1 MRIQIVMR
9 LVGQLILI
17 VAGIMW
23 VPFIY
28 GLTVGESYFSFIGA
42 SIMAA
47 VTGSLL
53 YYYGQPSTS
62 YSLRDGFL
70 TVSSIWILVSF
81 FASFPFYFGGVL
93 PTFIDSLFES
103 VSGITATGASVVEEL
118 DSLPKSFV
126 LWRSLT
132 HWLGG
137 MGIVVL
143 VLAFLK
149 NLGADSAH
157 LFNAEASVPRP
168 GVVLPRIRSMA
179 FKLWT
184 IYLLFTAVCFSALVI
199 AGMSYFDAI
208 NMTFTTIATG
218 GYIPNDGVVDIYTE
232 NWAIRWILIF
242 FMILAG
248 GNFTVYYA
256 VFQRGLKAVWQDF
269 EYRMYL
275 LILFIGSIIV
285 MYALY
290 MADNFSPGTS
300 FNRAVFMIVSM
311 QTGSG
316 LVLGNYDVWS
326 PLAQMMLF
334 MSMFFGG
341 CSGST
346 TGGIKIIRI
355 IILIKSS
362 IIYLRKAI
370 HPDMVQTITING
382 KLMPQ
387 KWVQMTQQFFF
398 LYMTVFAISALGI
411 AATGLSFGESLQCVA
426 GILGNVGLAFGK
438 LGPQGSFAVLHPMAK
453 IICVID
459 MLLGRLELF
468 TLLVLLHPDFW
479 QGYFL
484 KRRKRSYKVLQPVG
498 THRRG

>member
-17 VAGIMW
+17 VAGIML
-23 VPFIY
+23 VPFVY
-28 GLTVGESYFSFIGA
+28 GLTVGESYFSFVAA
-42 SIMAA
+42 SLMAA
-47 VTGSLL
+47 VTGGLL
-53 YYYGQPSTS
+53 YYYGQPSTT

-70 TVSSIWILVSF
+70 TVTSIWIFVSF
-81 FASFPFYFGGVL
+81 FASLPFYFGGVL
-93 PTFIDSLFES
+93 PNFIDALFES
-103 VSGITATGASVVEEL
+103 VSGITATGASVVEDV
-118 DSLPKSFV
+118 DSLPQSFV
-126 LWRSLT
+126 LWRSST

-157 LFNAEASVPRP
+157 LFNAEASVLRP
-168 GVVLPRIRSMA
+168 GIVMPRIRSMA

-184 IYLLFTAVCFSALVI
+184 IYLLFTAVCFVALCL

-218 GYIPNDGVVDIYTE
+218 GYTPNTGVVDIYSE
-232 NWAIRWILIF
+232 NWPIRWILIF
-242 FMILAG
+242 FMVLAG

-275 LILFIGSIIV
+275 LILLTGALIV

-290 MADNFSPGTS
+290 MSDNFTLSAS

-334 MSMFFGG
+334 MSTFFGG

-346 TGGIKIIRI
+346 TGGIKVIRI

-370 HPDMVQTITING
+370 HPDMVQNITING
-382 KLMPQ
+382 KSMPQ
-387 KWVQMTQQFFF
+387 KWV
-398 LYMTVFAISALGI
+398 
-411 AATGLSFGESLQCVA
+411 
-426 GILGNVGLAFGK
+426 K
-438 LGPQGSFAVLHPMAK
+438 
-453 IICVID
+453 
-459 MLLGRLELF
+459 
-468 TLLVLLHPDFW
+468 
-479 QGYFL
+479 
-484 KRRKRSYKVLQPVG
+484 
-498 THRRG
+498 

>member
-1 MRIQIVMR
+1 MRIQIVMH
-9 LVGQLILI
+9 LVGQLILV
-17 VAGIMW
+17 VAAIML
-23 VPFIY
+23 VPFCY
-28 GLTVGESYFSFIGA
+28 GLVFEEIYASFLISSVLAAITGGLLYRYGESS
-42 SIMAA
+42 
-47 VTGSLL
+47 
-53 YYYGQPSTS
+53 ST

-70 TVSSIWILVSF
+70 TVSSIWIFVSF
-81 FASFPFYFGGVL
+81 FAALPFYFGGIL
-93 PTFIDSLFES
+93 PNFVDALFES
-103 VSGITATGASVVEEL
+103 VSGITATGASVVPDI
-118 DSLPKSFV
+118 DSLPPSYV

-184 IYLLFTAVCFSALVI
+184 IYLLFTAVCFISLCL
-199 AGMSYFDAI
+199 AGMSYFDAV

-218 GYIPNDGVVDIYTE
+218 GYTPNTGVVEIYAE
-232 NWAIRWILIF
+232 NGIIRGLLMF

-275 LILFIGSIIV
+275 LILGIGIFIVTLALFFAGGQSINDAINN
-285 MYALY
+285 A
-290 MADNFSPGTS
+290 S
-300 FNRAVFMIVSM
+300 FMLVSM

-316 LVLGNYDVWS
+316 LALGNYDIWP

-334 MSMFFGG
+334 TATFFGG

-355 IILIKSS
+355 IILIKSV

-370 HPDMVQTITING
+370 HPDIVQSITING
-382 KLMPQ
+382 KRMPQ
-387 KWVQMTQQFFF
+387 KWVQMTQEFFF

-411 AATGLSFGESLQCVA
+411 SATGLSFGESLQCVA
-426 GILGNVGLAFGK
+426 GILGNVGLAFGA
-438 LGPQGSFAVLHPMAK
+438 LGPEGSFTILHPIAK
-453 IICVID
+453 VICIVD

-484 KRRKRSYKVLQPVG
+484 KRRKRSYKVWQPTG
-498 THRRG
+498 THRRL